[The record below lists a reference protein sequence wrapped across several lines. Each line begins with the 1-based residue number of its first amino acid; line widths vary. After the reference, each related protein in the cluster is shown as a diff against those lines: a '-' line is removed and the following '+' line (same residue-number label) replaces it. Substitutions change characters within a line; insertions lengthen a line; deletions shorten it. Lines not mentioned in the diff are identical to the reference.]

1 MCLSF
6 ENMSQ
11 YFSKE
16 LECRNAEIEYV
27 NKSVK
32 KTFLLRSF
40 SIGSFK
46 QEKKK
51 PWRKGLMIKI

>member
-16 LECRNAEIEYV
+16 LEYRNAEIEYV

-40 SIGSFK
+40 SIGNFK

-51 PWRKGLMIKI
+51 NPEGKA

>member
-1 MCLSF
+1 
-6 ENMSQ
+6 MSQ

-16 LECRNAEIEYV
+16 LEYRNAEIEYV

-40 SIGSFK
+40 SIGNFK

-51 PWRKGLMIKI
+51 TLKERLND

>member
-16 LECRNAEIEYV
+16 LEYRNAEIEYV

-40 SIGSFK
+40 SIGNFK

-51 PWRKGLMIKI
+51 TLKERLND